1 MIKKHVGVKNFSPLH
16 VYTTIQNSEYLFNF
30 KQIIN
35 DMKLQNMIAFSSL
48 LALSAACGGNEEST
62 EENSQPMETNVERF
76 ADVQILRFEVPSWN
90 KLTLKQKELVYYLS
104 QAGLAGRDIIY
115 DQNNRFNLEIRRT
128 LEAIHEKYD
137 GDKTT
142 TEWKKFDE
150 WSKQVFF
157 SNGIHHHY
165 SMEKIQPKFSSAYLQ
180 KLMVAVEHN
189 LSPEAIDAIFNKN
202 LEKKRKVKDPNVD
215 MIVASANNFYGEGVT
230 QKMVEDFYSK
240 KQNLND
246 TTPVELGLNSTLVLK
261 KGKLVEEVWK
271 SKGKYGLAIDQII
284 FWLRKAVKVAEND
297 QQKQALKVL
306 IEYYKT
312 GDLRKWDKYN
322 VLWATATKGD
332 IDYINGFIETYG
344 DALGKRANY
353 ESIVQINDFEASKR
367 MAKVAGNAQW
377 FEDNSPLLPEH
388 KKKKVVGVSY
398 KVVEVASESGDA
410 APSTP
415 IGVNLPNNNWIRE
428 VHGSKSVS
436 LGNIIEAYNK
446 AGGPAL
452 VEEFANDKEEIDRAN
467 KYGALAGK
475 MHTALHEVIGH
486 ASGKINPGVG
496 QPSETLLNYAST
508 LEEARADLVGL
519 YFIMDQKMVDLG
531 LIESLEVGKA
541 EYDGYIRNGLLTQ
554 LQRLEKGQNLEEEH
568 MQNRQLVSAWVFE
581 KGQKD
586 KVIEKITRNG
596 KTYYDIKDYQKL
608 RVLFGDL
615 LREIQRI
622 KSEGDYN
629 AGKNLVETYGVKV
642 DPKIHAEILRRVKPL
657 NIAPY
662 NGFVYPILVPVM
674 DHTGK
679 IKDIKMENKQSFVE
693 QMLYY
698 GKYHSFLY

>member
-1 MIKKHVGVKNFSPLH
+1 
-16 VYTTIQNSEYLFNF
+16 
-30 KQIIN
+30 
-35 DMKLQNMIAFSSL
+35 MKIQNMIAFSSL
-48 LALSAACGGNEEST
+48 LALSAACGGASEETNEENTST
-62 EENSQPMETNVERF
+62 METNVERF

-104 QAGLAGRDIIY
+104 QAGLAGRDINY
-115 DQNNRFNLEIRRT
+115 DQNNRFNLEIRRM
-128 LEAIHEKYD
+128 LEAIHANYT
-137 GDKTT
+137 GDKTVP
-142 TEWKKFDE
+142 EWKKFDE

-165 SMEKIQPKFSSAYLQ
+165 SMDKIKPKFSQAYFA
-180 KLMVAVEHN
+180 KLMAAVEQN
-189 LSPEAIDAIFNKN
+189 LSPEALDAIFNPE
-202 LEKKRKVKDPNVD
+202 LEKKRKVKNPEVD

-230 QKMVEDFYSK
+230 QKMVEDFYRSK
-240 KQNLND
+240 QDLTDPK
-246 TTPVELGLNSTLVLK
+246 PVELGLNSTLVLK

-271 SKGKYGLAIDQII
+271 SKGKYGAAIDQII
-284 FWLRKAVKVAEND
+284 FWLKKAVKVAEND
-297 QQKQALKVL
+297 QQASALKML
-306 IEYYKT
+306 IRYYQT
-312 GDLRKWDKYN
+312 GDLKKWDEYN
-322 VLWATATKGD
+322 VLWSTATKGD

-367 MAKVAGNAQW
+367 MSVVAKNAQW
-377 FEDNSPLLPEH
+377 FEDNSPLMPEH
-388 KKKKVVGVSY
+388 KKKKVTGVSY

-415 IGVNLPNNNWIRE
+415 IGVNLPNNNWIRQD
-428 VHGSKSVS
+428 HGSKSVS

-446 AGGPAL
+446 AGGPA
-452 VEEFANDKEEIDRAN
+452 VTEEFANDQEEMDRAS
-467 KYGALAGK
+467 KYGAIAGK
-475 MHTALHEVIGH
+475 MHTALHEVVGH
-486 ASGKINPGVG
+486 ASGQINKGVG

-586 KVIEKITRNG
+586 KVIEKIVRNG
-596 KTYYDIKDYQKL
+596 KTYYDIKDYNKL
-608 RVLFGDL
+608 RTLFGDL

-622 KSEGDYN
+622 KSEGDYQ

-642 DPKIHAEILRRVKPL
+642 DPKTHAEVLKRVKPL

-662 NGFVYPILVPVM
+662 NGFVYPIFVPVM
-674 DHTGK
+674 DSKGK
-679 IKDIKMENKQSFVE
+679 IKDIRMENKQNFIE

-698 GKYHSFLY
+698 GKNNSFLY

>member
-1 MIKKHVGVKNFSPLH
+1 MK
-16 VYTTIQNSEYLFNF
+16 IQH
-30 KQIIN
+30 IV
-35 DMKLQNMIAFSSL
+35 AFTSV
-48 LALSAACGGNEEST
+48 LALSAACGGGEEST
-62 EENSQPMETNVERF
+62 EENTGPMETTVERF
-76 ADVQILRFEVPSWN
+76 ADIQILRFEVPSWN
-90 KLTLKQKELVYYLS
+90 KLSLKQKELVYYLS
-104 QAGLAGRDIIY
+104 QAGLAGRDINY
-115 DQNNRFNLEIRRT
+115 DQNNRFNLEIRKM
-128 LEAIHEKYD
+128 LEAIHEKYT

-142 TEWKKFDE
+142 GEWKKFDE

-165 SMEKIQPKFSSAYLQ
+165 SMDKIRPKFSAAYLD
-180 KLMVAVEHN
+180 KLMKAVEHN
-189 LSPEAIDAIFNKN
+189 LSPEALDAIFKPE

-215 MIVASANNFYGEGVT
+215 MIVASANNFYGKGVT
-230 QKMVEDFYSK
+230 QKMVEDFYAQ
-240 KQNLND
+240 KQDLND
-246 TTPVELGLNSTLVLK
+246 PEPIELGLNSTLILK
-261 KGKLVEEVWK
+261 NGKLHEDVWK
-271 SKGKYGLAIDQII
+271 SKGKYGAAIDQII

-297 QQKQALKVL
+297 QQARALKVL

-312 GDLRKWDKYN
+312 GNLRKWDEYN
-322 VLWATATKGD
+322 VIWSTATKGD

-367 MAKVAGNAQW
+367 MATVAKNAQW
-377 FEDNSPLLPEH
+377 FEDNSPLMPEH

-428 VHGSKSVS
+428 IHGSKSVS

-446 AGGPAL
+446 AGGPA
-452 VEEFANDKEEIDRAN
+452 VTEEFANDQEEIDRAN
-467 KYGALAGK
+467 KYGAIAGK
-475 MHTALHEVIGH
+475 MHTALHEVVGH
-486 ASGKINPGVG
+486 ASGQINKGVG
-496 QPSETLLNYAST
+496 QPSETLQNYAST

-531 LIESLEVGKA
+531 LIETLEVGKA

-554 LQRLEKGQNLEEEH
+554 LQRLEMGQNVEEEH

-596 KTYYDIKDYQKL
+596 KTYYDIRDYNKL
-608 RVLFGDL
+608 RTLFGEL

-622 KSEGDYN
+622 KSEGDYQ
-629 AGKNLVETYGVKV
+629 AGKALVETYGVKV
-642 DPKIHAEILRRVKPL
+642 DKKTHAEVLRRVKPL

-662 NGFVYPILVPVM
+662 NGFVYPVFVPVM
-674 DHTGK
+674 DHEGK
-679 IKDIKMENKQSFVE
+679 IKDIRLENKQTFIE
-693 QMLYY
+693 QILYY
-698 GKYHSFLY
+698 GKNHSFLY